1 MELVNKV
8 QELGTFIYENLMS
21 KPTFGMPE
29 NLIEIK
35 KKANLLKD
43 AIIMHN
49 EIVECA
55 NSNQDSFDESDRR
68 LLEKYSMKLIMGKR
82 LVLVKLD
89 PNDPENPSWITK
101 EVADEINSIEIP
113 ELPEIL
119 ALK

>member
-1 MELVNKV
+1 MELGKV
-8 QELGTFIYENLMS
+8 QELETFIYENLMS
-21 KPTFGMPE
+21 EPTFEVPE
-29 NLIEIK
+29 KLIEIK

-43 AIIMHN
+43 AISMHN

-55 NSNQDSFDESDRR
+55 NSNQDSFNESDRR
-68 LLEKYSMKLIMGKR
+68 LLERYSMKLIIGKR
-82 LVLVKLD
+82 LALVKLD

-119 ALK
+119 ELK